1 MTVNREDLIHESM
14 EDVRCRCCKR
24 LLGVGPSD
32 FRVYCD
38 EMCYEDYPV
47 ATAESRDAL
56 IEAIFQKTGRSKTSL
71 AKQFEVSRQRVDQI
85 LGTRSF
91 RRTIAGG
98 ENEETLP

>member
-1 MTVNREDLIHESM
+1 MSTAPIQENM

-24 LLGVGPSD
+24 LLGVAPAD

-38 EMCYEDYPV
+38 EMCASDFPV

-71 AKQFEVSRQRVDQI
+71 AAEFEVSRQRVDQI
-85 LGTRSF
+85 LGGRSL
-91 RRTIAGG
+91 R
-98 ENEETLP
+98 